1 MLYVNLVSNYSSTV
15 PVKLR
20 AGAWVL
26 SPTGECWDSLN
37 QLGGGFND
45 ALRSRL
51 AGLAPM
57 LPGVVY
63 SLADLLGF
71 TRDTLA
77 DPRASGNTNIVG
89 ACCGSGWL
97 SAEAGCFPNTLCA
110 DGDQHVF
117 KDRVRFSQRT
127 AFLIT
132 QAFYNGPAKRVFGYL
147 GAHALAPA
155 ATRSRSSP
163 RARTSYRHRRNE
175 RESLEHERLY
185 RPPPR
190 EE

>member
-15 PVKLR
+15 PELYSM
-20 AGAWVL
+20 GARKFALINVGL
-26 SPTGECWDSLN
+26 QGCCWDSLN

-97 SAEAGCFPNTLCA
+97 STEAGCFPNTLCT

-117 KDRVRFSQRT
+117 KDRVRFSQWT

-132 QAFYNGPAKRVFGYL
+132 QAFYNGPAKRYTTPINFMQRAQSSNHET
-147 GAHALAPA
+147 AH
-155 ATRSRSSP
+155 
-163 RARTSYRHRRNE
+163 
-175 RESLEHERLY
+175 
-185 RPPPR
+185 
-190 EE
+190 